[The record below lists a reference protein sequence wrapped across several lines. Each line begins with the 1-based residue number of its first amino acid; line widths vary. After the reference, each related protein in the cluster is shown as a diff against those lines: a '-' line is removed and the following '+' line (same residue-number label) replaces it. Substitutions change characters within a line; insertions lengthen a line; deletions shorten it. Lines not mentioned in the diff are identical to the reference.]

1 LVDSEHRVGINYM
14 IPMAGDRH
22 KDRRRLNAWIFER
35 DFDVLKK
42 VAEREGISVTALIEK
57 LIEELRETHGPTNF
71 YDEDNFDNDI
81 TRPN

>member
-1 LVDSEHRVGINYM
+1 
-14 IPMAGDRH
+14 MAGDRH

-57 LIEELRETHGPTNF
+57 LIKELRETHDPKNYSDEENF
-71 YDEDNFDNDI
+71 HNE
-81 TRPN
+81 

>member
-1 LVDSEHRVGINYM
+1 MS
-14 IPMAGDRH
+14 GDRH

-57 LIEELRETHGPTNF
+57 LIEELRTTRKTNSLK
-71 YDEDNFDNDI
+71 DN
-81 TRPN
+81 TKEQ

>member
-1 LVDSEHRVGINYM
+1 MS
-14 IPMAGDRH
+14 GDRH

-57 LIEELRETHGPTNF
+57 LIEELRTTRKTNSLK
-71 YDEDNFDNDI
+71 DNTNEQ
-81 TRPN
+81 

>member
-1 LVDSEHRVGINYM
+1 MS
-14 IPMAGDRH
+14 GDRH

-57 LIEELRETHGPTNF
+57 LIGELRTTRKTNSLK
-71 YDEDNFDNDI
+71 DN
-81 TRPN
+81 TKEQ

>member
-1 LVDSEHRVGINYM
+1 
-14 IPMAGDRH
+14 MAGDRH

-57 LIEELRETHGPTNF
+57 LIAELRETQSPKNYWDG
-71 YDEDNFDNDI
+71 DNFDNDS
-81 TRPN
+81 TQPK